1 MRNWNFGVGQ
11 GLAGIAGWLKT
22 WLLVET
28 GYRVFVWLLP
38 GAKETTKA
46 QSTQINA

>member
-1 MRNWNFGVGQ
+1 MQMWNIGAGQ
-11 GLAGIAGWLKT
+11 GLAGISRWLET

-28 GYRVFVWLLP
+28 GIQVFVWLLP

-46 QSTQINA
+46 QSTQMNA